1 MGEVMQVM
9 AFDCD
14 LSTAVETQALPNI
27 LVKGDKNA
35 HEVRV
40 TVKRDGQPVTIDGAT
55 VTGTGVLG
63 TSVVVASGTA
73 AGSVASFVLNEGFY
87 AKSGTITL
95 FLSIAL
101 DGVETTV
108 LRGVGQVLS
117 SGAGGT
123 VTDPETVLGW
133 GALQKVAKEAA
144 EYISS
149 EPGRKA
155 AEEAREKNEQAR
167 IAAETARE
175 KAAAAAIGEL
185 NAVVADVQHK
195 LDTGAFV
202 GAPGEKGERGEQGI
216 PGVPG
221 KDGAPGPKG
230 EQGAPGP
237 RGEQGIQ
244 GVPGKD
250 GAPGVPG
257 KDGAPGKDAP
267 QIDDSTMTAT
277 NPWSSLHTVDML
289 CPPLDANGN
298 PVVCYPVAGYPLGV
312 KASWVPKQEGAGEP
326 SPENIRPIVGRDAV
340 QVARCGKN
348 LVENVQQPGY
358 IMTMNGITFTVNDDY
373 SVTAVGA
380 ATEDAFF
387 DFRRLE
393 NLYPIGKNVNA
404 MDKTVTIDGYTLKD
418 VSYEYAPHRDGSL
431 LYLYIR
437 AGTTVDKTFYPMFTY
452 GNDTAYEPYTG
463 TTATLALPHTIY
475 GGEVDAVTGQGT
487 ETWGHATISRV
498 QSATVMDTVVRGVA
512 SLTARAV
519 TAKTGSAISSYLPE
533 KVHFVDDAPGF
544 YTNQNSAYIKIAK
557 SLLPSPDMD
566 GLNAYLTAQPLDVA
580 YKLATPV
587 PFTAT
592 GGAPLPALA
601 GTNTVLTD
609 GDTVQV
615 TGRGD
620 IGHALAALA
629 GRSAAL
635 ENAIIKP

>member
-144 EYISS
+144 DYISS

-155 AEEAREKNEQAR
+155 AEEAREKNEKAR

-202 GAPGEKGERGEQGI
+202 GAQGEKGERGEQGI

-289 CPPLDANGN
+289 CPPLAANGN
-298 PVVCYPVAGYPLGV
+298 PVACYPVAGYPLGV

-340 QVARCGKN
+340 KVARQEDSAQ
-348 LVENVQQPGY
+348 VDVQ
-358 IMTMNGITFTVNDDY
+358 I
-373 SVTAVGA
+373 
-380 ATEDAFF
+380 
-387 DFRRLE
+387 
-393 NLYPIGKNVNA
+393 
-404 MDKTVTIDGYTLKD
+404 
-418 VSYEYAPHRDGSL
+418 
-431 LYLYIR
+431 
-437 AGTTVDKTFYPMFTY
+437 
-452 GNDTAYEPYTG
+452 
-463 TTATLALPHTIY
+463 PHTIY
-475 GGEVDAVTGQGT
+475 GGEVDAVTGQGA
-487 ETWGHATISRV
+487 ETWGFVTLDGTGATHIFSNIFYINIGDNPRPVQGGQSGICSHGAYGVYISGKYGVTNDGRSCTYVSNGDYPITDEGLAQWQTFLQQQYAAGTPV
-498 QSATVMDTVVRGVA
+498 Q
-512 SLTARAV
+512 
-519 TAKTGSAISSYLPE
+519 I
-533 KVHFVDDAPGF
+533 
-544 YTNQNSAYIKIAK
+544 
-557 SLLPSPDMD
+557 
-566 GLNAYLTAQPLDVA
+566 A
-580 YKLATPV
+580 YKLATPI

-609 GDTVQV
+609 ADSVQV
-615 TGRGD
+615 TGRAD

>member
-1 MGEVMQVM
+1 MAEVMQVM

-144 EYISS
+144 DYISS

-175 KAAAAAIGEL
+175 KAVAAAIGEL
-185 NAVVADVQHK
+185 NAVVDDVQHK

-202 GAPGEKGERGEQGI
+202 GAQGEKGE
-216 PGVPG
+216 
-221 KDGAPGPKG
+221 
-230 EQGAPGP
+230 

-250 GAPGVPG
+250 GAPGIPG
-257 KDGAPGKDAP
+257 KDGSPGKDAP

-289 CPPLDANGN
+289 CPPIDATGN

-312 KASWVPKQEGAGEP
+312 KASWRPKQEGAGDP

-340 QVARCGKN
+340 QVTRQEDSAQ
-348 LVENVQQPGY
+348 VDVQ
-358 IMTMNGITFTVNDDY
+358 M
-373 SVTAVGA
+373 
-380 ATEDAFF
+380 
-387 DFRRLE
+387 
-393 NLYPIGKNVNA
+393 
-404 MDKTVTIDGYTLKD
+404 
-418 VSYEYAPHRDGSL
+418 
-431 LYLYIR
+431 
-437 AGTTVDKTFYPMFTY
+437 
-452 GNDTAYEPYTG
+452 
-463 TTATLALPHTIY
+463 PHTIY
-475 GGEVDAVTGQGT
+475 GGEVDAVTGEGT
-487 ETWGHATISRV
+487 ETWKCVMLNGGESWYTWGVNANNAAVTGFFTYAVSDYDAKDAKVICSHLTNTAIDPWGGHESGV
-498 QSATVMDTVVRGVA
+498 KLATVGETRYLMYSVPTAFLADTSDNAAAIA
-512 SLTARAV
+512 SL
-519 TAKTGSAISSYLPE
+519 KSY
-533 KVHFVDDAPGF
+533 FA
-544 YTNQNSAYIKIAK
+544 
-557 SLLPSPDMD
+557 
-566 GLNAYLTAQPLDVA
+566 AQQAAGTPVQIA

-629 GRSAAL
+629 GRSAETAEAL
-635 ENAIIKP
+635 DLLLSGDTGVQR

>member
-149 EPGRKA
+149 ESGRKA

-175 KAAAAAIGEL
+175 KASAAAIGEL
-185 NAVVADVQHK
+185 NAVVDDVQHK

-202 GAPGEKGERGEQGI
+202 GAQGEKGE
-216 PGVPG
+216 
-221 KDGAPGPKG
+221 
-230 EQGAPGP
+230 

-250 GAPGVPG
+250 GAPGIPG

-289 CPPLDANGN
+289 CPPIDATGN

-326 SPENIRPIVGRDAV
+326 SPENIRPIQGRDSVTIGRAGRNLLNP
-340 QVARCGKN
+340 ALNAYNTYKPYGLTITYIGDN
-348 LVENVQQPGY
+348 LVRIKGTYNGTSNSSFVIIDTTQKWLSGKELKMTGFTEEGTEQRYRLYGLRTEAETVIAMAAQFDAGNVIDMTVAIVVSQDTPSAY
-358 IMTMNGITFTVNDDY
+358 I
-373 SVTAVGA
+373 
-380 ATEDAFF
+380 
-387 DFRRLE
+387 
-393 NLYPIGKNVNA
+393 P
-404 MDKTVTIDGYTLKD
+404 
-418 VSYEYAPHRDGSL
+418 YAGQ
-431 LYLYIR
+431 
-437 AGTTVDKTFYPMFTY
+437 
-452 GNDTAYEPYTG
+452 
-463 TTATLALPHTIY
+463 TTALALPHTIY
-475 GGEVDAVTGQGT
+475 GGEVDAVTGEGT
-487 ETWGHATISRV
+487 ETWKCVTLNGGESWNTWGVNANNAAVTGFFTGDVSDYDVKNAKVICSHLTNTATDPWGGRESGVKLSNVGEYRYLMYSVPTALLADTSDNAAAIASLKSYFAAQQAAGTPVTIS
-498 QSATVMDTVVRGVA
+498 
-512 SLTARAV
+512 
-519 TAKTGSAISSYLPE
+519 
-533 KVHFVDDAPGF
+533 
-544 YTNQNSAYIKIAK
+544 
-557 SLLPSPDMD
+557 
-566 GLNAYLTAQPLDVA
+566 
-580 YKLATPV
+580 YKLATPI

-592 GGAPLPALA
+592 GGQPIAALA
-601 GTNTVLTD
+601 GTNTVMTD

-635 ENAIIKP
+635 ENAIIKR

>member
-144 EYISS
+144 DYISS

-175 KAAAAAIGEL
+175 KASAAAIGEL
-185 NAVVADVQHK
+185 HDVVTDVQHK

-202 GAPGEKGERGEQGI
+202 GAQGEKGE
-216 PGVPG
+216 
-221 KDGAPGPKG
+221 
-230 EQGAPGP
+230 

-250 GAPGVPG
+250 GAPGIPG

-289 CPPLDANGN
+289 CPPLDATGN

-312 KASWVPKQEGAGEP
+312 KASWTPKQEGAGEP
-326 SPENIRPIVGRDAV
+326 SPENIRPIVGRDTVLVTRQEDSAQVDV
-340 QVARCGKN
+340 Q
-348 LVENVQQPGY
+348 
-358 IMTMNGITFTVNDDY
+358 I
-373 SVTAVGA
+373 
-380 ATEDAFF
+380 
-387 DFRRLE
+387 
-393 NLYPIGKNVNA
+393 
-404 MDKTVTIDGYTLKD
+404 
-418 VSYEYAPHRDGSL
+418 
-431 LYLYIR
+431 
-437 AGTTVDKTFYPMFTY
+437 
-452 GNDTAYEPYTG
+452 
-463 TTATLALPHTIY
+463 PHTIY
-475 GGEVDAVTGQGT
+475 GGEVDAVTGQGA
-487 ETWGHATISRV
+487 EMWGHATISRV

-609 GDTVQV
+609 ADSVQV
-615 TGRGD
+615 TGRRNRTQQKTMGLIANISITEAVQVVRIRTGD
-620 IGHALAALA
+620 NGSPFSLEEVLVEIASPKPAETLTRTFYIGINRGEGIAYNAVASCKWLRR
-629 GRSAAL
+629 GNEKAL
-635 ENAIIKP
+635 ERIHLKLVGGIVLAQYNGVVNASPYNIMAGGYDQWVCNLGGANMVRYDSIEDLNYRCDEGNYILPGTTIKVWGVTA